1 MQPYSYLILLPKE
14 NIPHVIIWRWEHM
27 ALSIHFRE
35 MDHPFI
41 SPRAFVTGAV
51 SPGKKQTQL
60 AQSLLFHRVDFLKC
74 WCTDFSSSIPLK
86 ICGS

>member
-1 MQPYSYLILLPKE
+1 
-14 NIPHVIIWRWEHM
+14 M

-35 MDHPFI
+35 MDHPLI

-60 AQSLLFHRVDFLKC
+60 AQSLLFHRADFLKC
-74 WCTDFSSSIPLK
+74 WCADFSSSIPLK
-86 ICGS
+86 ISGS

>member
-1 MQPYSYLILLPKE
+1 
-14 NIPHVIIWRWEHM
+14 M

-51 SPGKKQTQL
+51 SPGKKTNPVGSEPFIS
-60 AQSLLFHRVDFLKC
+60 QS
-74 WCTDFSSSIPLK
+74 
-86 ICGS
+86 